1 MSQEKN
7 ADKEHKFGGGFFARI
22 RAYFLAGVL
31 VTAPIAI
38 TFAVAIWFIE
48 LVDNQIVHL
57 IPDHLNPDTYLR
69 ETLGLQIGL
78 PGLGLIVLF
87 VAITLIGALTAGLV
101 GRYIVHAWEVVLN
114 RMPVISGV
122 YSASKQVLETLLKN
136 QSEAFRQAVLVEYPR
151 RGAWTIAFVT
161 GNTQGEVKQKLENE
175 QVSIY
180 VPTTPNPTSGFLL
193 FVPKEDLKPLDMPVE
208 DALKL
213 LISLGIVNPSDKK
226 DKMAKMVRKS
236 FKG

>member
-1 MSQEKN
+1 MKN
-7 ADKEHKFGGGFFARI
+7 PDTESASKKPHSHLFARL

-69 ETLGLQIGL
+69 ETVGLEIGL
-78 PGLGLIVLF
+78 PGLGLVVLVF
-87 VAITLIGALTAGLV
+87 AITLIGALTAGLV
-101 GRYIVHAWEVVLN
+101 GRYVVNIWESILQ
-114 RMPVISGV
+114 RMPFISGV
-122 YSASKQVLETLLKN
+122 YSASKQILETLLKN

-151 RGAWTIAFVT
+151 RDAWTIAFVT
-161 GNTQGEVKQKLENE
+161 GNSQGEIKRKLAGEK
-175 QVSIY
+175 VSIY

-193 FVPKEDLKPLDMPVE
+193 FVPKEDIVPLDMPVE

-213 LISLGIVNPSDKK
+213 LISLGIVNPADKFPNQPNLPGTFDSK
-226 DKMAKMVRKS
+226 
-236 FKG
+236 